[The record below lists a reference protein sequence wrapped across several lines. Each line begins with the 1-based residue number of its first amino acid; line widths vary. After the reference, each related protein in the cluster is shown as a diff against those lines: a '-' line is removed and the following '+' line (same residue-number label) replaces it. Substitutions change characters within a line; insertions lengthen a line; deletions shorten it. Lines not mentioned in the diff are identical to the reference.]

1 MQGNRGSGAILKH
14 QETVVIYAGADAGP
28 ADDADAR
35 AC

>member
-1 MQGNRGSGAILKH
+1 MSTGHLTFQPED
-14 QETVVIYAGADAGP
+14 QETVDIYAGADAGP